1 MWCEPKAD
9 KSRENIMRIIN
20 PPPRLPLH
28 GREQS
33 PAQLILGMVVI
44 GVIAALLFGG
54 MYWAI
59 WH

>member
-1 MWCEPKAD
+1 ML
-9 KSRENIMRIIN
+9 RIN

-44 GVIAALLFGG
+44 IAALGLLLGG

>member
-1 MWCEPKAD
+1 
-9 KSRENIMRIIN
+9 MRIIN

-59 WH
+59 FK

>member
-1 MWCEPKAD
+1 
-9 KSRENIMRIIN
+9 MRIIN

-44 GVIAALLFGG
+44 GVIAAILFVWG
-54 MYWAI
+54 YWAVT
-59 WH
+59 H